1 MLGALLVALLLTSFG
16 GGLLVSPLHH
26 ASAASPAAL
35 LRQGPDVLSGVVFT
49 KTVIYA
55 ATLADAGAACQAS
68 TTTTVVAAAG
78 DTVYY
83 CYTISN
89 ASDQPVTLQTLF
101 DDNGAAVVNWA
112 PGAVLAPGETILPA
126 VATGLVRPV
135 TVPANATTDIIARA
149 QWTVEQAGVLYLVES
164 QAATTIDIVAPQ
176 VEAVLTVNGVST
188 TCPTTTGFA
197 APIANNA
204 YGIANYCLTL
214 RNRGNITLTNHLVS
228 IPALGIVEGA
238 LVATLTPVQSS
249 VGTQTI
255 SITHASLFQPSAAW
269 TAALSQTV
277 QHAALTV
284 SAFVTST
291 DATGRLGASAV
302 SVAKVTGSTG
312 NILVT
317 RYFAER
323 PDQCFRDLEDAG
335 SPGLSTYYCVVIQN
349 TSATSE
355 TNPIAPLTTHELT
368 DSATGGRVIIPN
380 VTILSTERLTVT
392 NQFLA
397 DRGLPQILGPVR
409 YPQSGVFVSTSIV
422 TSTNPTFGYRTSATS
437 NSTSLTINTPQ
448 PDTPTPTYTPWP
460 TFTPLPTFT
469 PIPLPPTFTV
479 EPTWTAAPTPTPS
492 PTVVF
497 ITTPGG
503 LPPTAYPQIGP
514 GGVAAPTVD
523 PFAPPPGG
531 GDPFAQTATAAVL
544 FGFVTPADPFAQTAT
559 AQAIFGAPPADP
571 FAQTATAQA
580 LFGVPPADPF
590 AQTATAQAL
599 FGVPPADPFAQTATA
614 QALFG
619 VPPADPFAQTA
630 TAQALFGPDS
640 PLAPSTPGVVAV
652 LPPPGV
658 VITVTATPTSPGQRP
673 VEGATPPTG
682 DAAAI
687 FRAIAGG
694 AAAAL
699 ALAGIVGGVVLFLLL
714 AGALA
719 GVSVGNPGPPPYD
732 LVEDPGGDVAVQADL
747 LGKPTAPRS
756 PASPSQDEEEWPA
769 SLP

>member
-164 QAATTIDIVAPQ
+164 QTATTIDIVAPQ

-238 LVATLTPVQSS
+238 LVATLPPV
-249 VGTQTI
+249 VAQTLV
-255 SITHASLFQPSAAW
+255 ITHAGPLQPSAAW

-277 QHAALTV
+277 QYAALTV

-291 DATGRLGASAV
+291 DATGRLSASAV

-312 NILVT
+312 NILVS

-422 TSTNPTFGYRTSATS
+422 TSTNPTLGYRALATS
-437 NSTSLTINTPQ
+437 NSTTLTINTPQ

-599 FGVPPADPFAQTATA
+599 FG
-614 QALFG
+614 
-619 VPPADPFAQTA
+619 
-630 TAQALFGPDS
+630 PDS

-658 VITVTATPTSPGQRP
+658 VITVTATPTSPGQR
-673 VEGATPPTG
+673 
-682 DAAAI
+682 
-687 FRAIAGG
+687 
-694 AAAAL
+694 
-699 ALAGIVGGVVLFLLL
+699 
-714 AGALA
+714 
-719 GVSVGNPGPPPYD
+719 
-732 LVEDPGGDVAVQADL
+732 
-747 LGKPTAPRS
+747 
-756 PASPSQDEEEWPA
+756 
-769 SLP
+769 